1 MEGRESGELADCGMG
16 QGLVKEVSEDEEERS
31 GLSQPGKPVY
41 QSQSH
46 PSGLS
51 QPGKPVYQS

>member
-41 QSQSH
+41 QS
-46 PSGLS
+46 
-51 QPGKPVYQS
+51 